1 MSTNRNDKDGGERP
15 RLLTRVTRGL
25 SFMNKVA
32 LVILVLGCLAVA
44 FKHS

>member
-1 MSTNRNDKDGGERP
+1 MSSSDDRDETGHRP
-15 RLLTRVTRGL
+15 KFLTRVTRGL
-25 SFMNKVA
+25 SFMNKLA

>member
-1 MSTNRNDKDGGERP
+1 MSPKDDRGDEGRRP
-15 RLLTRVTRGL
+15 GFLTRVTRGL
-25 SFMNKVA
+25 SFMNKLA